1 VIPHMA
7 LDRIV
12 TLPVSL
18 TTGSV
23 HRQLLRELLDESGVF
38 EGLSWPDAQMVADAV
53 SVDVGRRDGVEVLR
67 SRARKVLGGY
77 EDWDDRAGVVGA
89 LNAAAD
95 VLEGIGATEGLA

>member
-1 VIPHMA
+1 MA

-18 TTGSV
+18 TTGYV

-38 EGLSWPDAQMVADAV
+38 EGLSWPDAQMVADAI
-53 SVDVGRRDGVEVLR
+53 SADLGRHNGDGVLR

-77 EDWDDRAGVVGA
+77 EDWDDRAGVVRA
-89 LNAAAD
+89 LNAAAE
-95 VLEGIGATEGLA
+95 VLEDGIGGSEGLA